1 MGLFLSLR
9 TEFFKFG
16 VGKFIRVAAEIQK
29 GMYMNLKDI
38 DNIIDKHQNV
48 GQGKYGMFGVNLG
61 VDLLEALRKYANKRN
76 VSMAVI
82 VKTLVINY
90 LTEKGEYNVK

>member
-1 MGLFLSLR
+1 
-9 TEFFKFG
+9 
-16 VGKFIRVAAEIQK
+16 
-29 GMYMNLKDI
+29 MYMNLKQI
-38 DNIIDKHQNV
+38 DNIIDKHKVVKKN
-48 GQGKYGMFGVNLG
+48 KYGVFGVNLG

-90 LTEKGEYNVK
+90 LTEKGEYDAK

>member
-1 MGLFLSLR
+1 MGLFLSLG

-16 VGKFIRVAAEIQK
+16 VGKFISVAAEIHK

-38 DNIIDKHQNV
+38 DNIIDKHQN
-48 GQGKYGMFGVNLG
+48 GTSGKYGMFGVNLG

-90 LTEKGEYNVK
+90 LTEKGEYDAK

>member
-1 MGLFLSLR
+1 
-9 TEFFKFG
+9 
-16 VGKFIRVAAEIQK
+16 
-29 GMYMNLKDI
+29 
-38 DNIIDKHQNV
+38 
-48 GQGKYGMFGVNLG
+48 MFGVNLG

-90 LTEKGEYNVK
+90 LTEKGEYDAK